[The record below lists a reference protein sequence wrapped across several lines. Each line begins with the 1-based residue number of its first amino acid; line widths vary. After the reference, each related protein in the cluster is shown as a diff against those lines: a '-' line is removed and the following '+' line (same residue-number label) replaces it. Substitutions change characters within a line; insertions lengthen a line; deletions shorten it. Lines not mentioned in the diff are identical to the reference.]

1 MYNNYKKDLYTQFI
15 IINNMLLNLY
25 FLREKGKY
33 IWSLLHLKIRDEN
46 LTILYSNVKKYQ
58 LNSTKN
64 GGVVFVKMVLCQD
77 LAPFLF
83 KLISPS

>member
-33 IWSLLHLKIRDEN
+33 IWPLLHLKIRDEN

-77 LAPFLF
+77 LAQNNMR
-83 KLISPS
+83 SYVS